1 MLSIVVHLK
10 QNITREVRAR
20 RTYVSDTCGTLY
32 KVAIEAEKTTYY
44 PEKIIDRMKITTRR
58 RKIEI
63 KIEKDTHTSKRE
75 EREKNVQARQGKNIK
90 QEIKKGNTQEN
101 GQFFADCR
109 LARFARGVEQR

>member
-20 RTYVSDTCGTLY
+20 RRYVSDTCGTLY

-63 KIEKDTHTSKRE
+63 KIEKGTHPRGKRE
-75 EREKNVQARQGKNIK
+75 KTKFKPGKE
-90 QEIKKGNTQEN
+90 EI
-101 GQFFADCR
+101 
-109 LARFARGVEQR
+109 